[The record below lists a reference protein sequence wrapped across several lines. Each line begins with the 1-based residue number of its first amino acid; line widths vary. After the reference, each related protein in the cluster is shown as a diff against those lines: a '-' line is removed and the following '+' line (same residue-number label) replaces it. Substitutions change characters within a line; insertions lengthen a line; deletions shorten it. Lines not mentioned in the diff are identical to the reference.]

1 MPILRLHAVIAG
13 ISVVSGWPS
22 APLKRP
28 VAALAH
34 SYTVMRWTVLIAI
47 EDDAEHR

>member
-1 MPILRLHAVIAG
+1 MPILLHAVIAG
-13 ISVVSGWPS
+13 FSVVSGWLS

-34 SYTVMRWTVLIAI
+34 SYAVMRWSALIAV
-47 EDDAEHR
+47 EDAAEHR